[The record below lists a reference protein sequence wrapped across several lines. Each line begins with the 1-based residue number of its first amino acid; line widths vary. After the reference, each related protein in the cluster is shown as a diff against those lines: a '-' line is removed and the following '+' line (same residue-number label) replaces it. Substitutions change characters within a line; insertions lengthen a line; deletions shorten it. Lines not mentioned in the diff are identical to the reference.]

1 MDLDPLDHEADVV
14 GDAVAVEIWKIKK
27 KIASPVTGKNQNTFK
42 LGYNEQFGIGQI
54 CSLMTDLIC
63 VVNNHLGL
71 KILFVTFV
79 ITEFIITEF
88 HCTIIQN
95 TIGIQN
101 TTGT

>member
-54 CSLMTDLIC
+54 CSL
-63 VVNNHLGL
+63 
-71 KILFVTFV
+71 
-79 ITEFIITEF
+79 
-88 HCTIIQN
+88 
-95 TIGIQN
+95 
-101 TTGT
+101 